1 MPKNYNKRSQ
11 KIKNINK
18 NKNSEKV
25 IITVDLDS
33 ILLIVTLGMV
43 GLKV

>member
-1 MPKNYNKRSQ
+1 MPKNYNEGSQ

-18 NKNSEKV
+18 NKNSKKV

-33 ILLIVTLGMV
+33 ILLIVTLGMI

>member
-1 MPKNYNKRSQ
+1 MPKNYNQRSQ

-18 NKNSEKV
+18 NKNSKKL
-25 IITVDLDS
+25 IITADLDS
-33 ILLIVTLGMV
+33 ILLIVTLGMI